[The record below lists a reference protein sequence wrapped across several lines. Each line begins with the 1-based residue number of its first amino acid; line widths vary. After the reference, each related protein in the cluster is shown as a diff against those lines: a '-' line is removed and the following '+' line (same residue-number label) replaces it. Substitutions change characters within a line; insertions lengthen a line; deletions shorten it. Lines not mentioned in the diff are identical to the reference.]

1 MHSSTEDVLKR
12 DAADAELARRLEAL
26 PELAPPGDVW
36 ARIEAAAAAA
46 RRRRTRFRKGT
57 GFAASFVVA
66 ALVLGLW
73 LRAPGPAPEVDAPLA
88 RSESDVMMTIGYDNL
103 LAESARLERVLYE
116 LPQRGRIMNAATAST
131 IVGLEDRVALID
143 ERLALVAAG
152 GVRPEYRDALWRE
165 RVDVM
170 NALVQVRFAQARD
183 LGF

>member
-1 MHSSTEDVLKR
+1 
-12 DAADAELARRLEAL
+12 
-26 PELAPPGDVW
+26 
-36 ARIEAAAAAA
+36 
-46 RRRRTRFRKGT
+46 
-57 GFAASFVVA
+57 
-66 ALVLGLW
+66 
-73 LRAPGPAPEVDAPLA
+73 
-88 RSESDVMMTIGYDNL
+88 MMTIGYDNL